1 MNKNQILQSEW
12 LDILFDGK
20 NKQYGAYDLR
30 KTYNERLKKAML
42 GALSVAALF
51 VTVVLMAKSQK
62 AAPTVLSVMDIS
74 LEKIKED
81 KPKIELEKPIPKEP
95 IKLKTVSVTPPKIVT
110 DAEVLPEE
118 SIKPIDELENV
129 QISNFNQEGDKS
141 NDVINPPIEKSVAGV
156 SLVAKDDTEIEI
168 FYSVQIPAEFPGGL
182 SGWKNYLERHL
193 NSDMPISNGAPAGRY
208 TVLVSFLV
216 DKTGAISDV
225 VAENDPGYGTKA
237 EAVRVIAKGPHW
249 KPAMQNG
256 SKVIYRHK
264 QSITFLVAEE

>member
-1 MNKNQILQSEW
+1 MDKNQILQSEW

-42 GALSVAALF
+42 GALSIAALF
-51 VTVVLMAKSQK
+51 VTVVLLAKSQK
-62 AAPTVLSVMDIS
+62 SAPTVLSVMDIS

-81 KPKIELEKPIPKEP
+81 KPKIELEKPIQKEP

-118 SIKPIDELENV
+118 SIKPIDALENV
-129 QISNFNQEGDKS
+129 QISNFNQEGEQS
-141 NDVINPPIEKSVAGV
+141 NETTNPPIEKSINGV
-156 SLVAKDDTEIEI
+156 SLVGKDNEADKI
-168 FYSVQIPAEFPGGL
+168 FYNVQVPAEFPGGL
-182 SGWKNYLERHL
+182 NGWRNYLERHL

-208 TVLVSFLV
+208 TVVVSFTV

-237 EAVRVIAKGPHW
+237 EAVRVIAKGPNW
-249 KPAMQNG
+249 KPAVQNG
-256 SKVIYRHK
+256 SKVIYRHR